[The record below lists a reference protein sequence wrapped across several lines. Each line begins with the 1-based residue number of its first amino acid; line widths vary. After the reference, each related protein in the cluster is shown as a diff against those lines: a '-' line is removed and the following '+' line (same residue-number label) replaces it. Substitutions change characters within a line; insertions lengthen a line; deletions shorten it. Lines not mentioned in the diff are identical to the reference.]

1 MEMPSNDILRK
12 LFRDLLTARYIDTKI
27 AERKSGMLH
36 RGPGEEAIPI
46 AICNNLTETDCIHP
60 NFRTDICMF
69 SKPGFTVA
77 DTIATKMG
85 KVGKHNT
92 WLSPENGTIG
102 SSGTLGEAA
111 LKYVGLALAASIKKT
126 GDVTVYIQGDGA
138 ANRAPNHE
146 AMVIAAA
153 WKLPIIFVIQN
164 NRYAIGTPVESTYAI
179 EDLSLRGVGYGFPH
193 DRVDGND
200 MIAMYQVA
208 KKHIDRARNGG
219 GPSLI
224 AADTYRL
231 MGHYTADNQMYRP
244 KGQVE
249 EWWMKDP
256 LPRYQK
262 TLMEM
267 GVLTEA
273 DINKL
278 ETEVEAEIEAA
289 FEEANSLPRP
299 GGYEEL
305 KKTAVAEL

>member
-1 MEMPSNDILRK
+1 MEIPSKEVLLK
-12 LFRDLLTARYIDTKI
+12 LYRELVTARRIDTKL
-27 AERKSGMLH
+27 AEPGDMMLH
-36 RGPGEEAIPI
+36 RGPGEEVIPI
-46 AICNNLTETDCIHP
+46 AICNNLTKTDCFHP

-69 SKPGFTVA
+69 AKPGFTVA
-77 DTIATKMG
+77 DVVATKLG
-85 KVGKHNT
+85 KVVEHHT
-92 WLSPENGTIG
+92 WMTPEYGMLG
-102 SSGTLGEAA
+102 SGGTLGEPA
-111 LKYVGLALAASIKKT
+111 LKYLGAALYASIKKT
-126 GDVTVYIQGDGA
+126 GDIAVFVQGDGA

-146 AMVIAAA
+146 AMVVAAA

-208 KKHIDRARNGG
+208 RKHIDRTRNGG

-231 MGHYTADNQMYRP
+231 LGHYNYDDQLYRP

-249 EWWMKDP
+249 EWEKKDP
-256 LPRYQK
+256 LPRYTKQ
-262 TLMEM
+262 LMEM
-267 GVLTEA
+267 GILSEA

-278 ETEVEAEIEAA
+278 EEEIAAEIAAA
-289 FEEANSLPRP
+289 FEAASALPRSRN
-299 GGYEEL
+299 YE
-305 KKTAVAEL
+305 KVKMTAVAEL